1 MRPLL
6 AFDDWAPFPTSS
18 RLASAIATLAQSV
31 EQLPRKEQVD
41 GSIPSG
47 GSTRAQHFTGEAT
60 IPSNNEG
67 DKNEQLKPAIKPAI
81 SGT

>member
-1 MRPLL
+1 MQPLL
-6 AFDDWAPFPTSS
+6 ALGDWVRFLTSS

-47 GSTRAQHFTGEAT
+47 GSQSAKVW
-60 IPSNNEG
+60 
-67 DKNEQLKPAIKPAI
+67 KN
-81 SGT
+81 

>member
-1 MRPLL
+1 MQPLL
-6 AFDDWAPFPTSS
+6 ASGDWVRFLTSS

-47 GSTRAQHFTGEAT
+47 GSRLAEIWENQ
-60 IPSNNEG
+60 IY
-67 DKNEQLKPAIKPAI
+67 
-81 SGT
+81 